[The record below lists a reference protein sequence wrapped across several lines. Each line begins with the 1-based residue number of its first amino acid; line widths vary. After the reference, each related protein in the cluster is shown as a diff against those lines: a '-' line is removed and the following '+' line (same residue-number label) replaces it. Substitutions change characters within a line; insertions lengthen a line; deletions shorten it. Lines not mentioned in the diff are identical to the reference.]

1 MRLPC
6 ILFCATALVCF
17 SATWAALGGTFILD
31 VNTDLAAYSV
41 GNPVTLYADL
51 TNSSPSP
58 SMASLMFRSLIW
70 VMSAQI
76 SQRKPS

>member
-51 TNSSPSP
+51 TNSSPFPLNGVVNVSIV
-58 SMASLMFRSLIW
+58 IW